1 MSPRP
6 PACLH
11 PLIARL
17 PAQVRLLPYP
27 AVRIISLL
35 VCINIAVWIAV
46 AVVLRWHPALSSSAV
61 LSYTF
66 GLRHALDADH
76 ISAIDLMTRR
86 LIAAPKANHTSHPVT
101 VGTWFSLGH
110 STIVIITCIVVA
122 ATSGA
127 LESRFHSFQNIGGI
141 IGTSIS
147 AAVLIL
153 LGIGNAFI
161 LWKLVRKMREVL
173 REEVAE
179 DEGIEGGLGFDGAGI
194 MMRVLR
200 RVFKV
205 IDKPWKMYPLGV
217 LFGLGFDTSS
227 EIAVLGI
234 ASVQGA
240 KGTSIW
246 LILIFPLLFTAG
258 MCMLDTTD
266 GALMMTLYTSTSL
279 ARDTIAILYYS
290 IVLTGITVLVAIC
303 IGVIQLLSLI
313 ANFATGSFWDGVN
326 SASDHFDVIGG
337 GICGAFV
344 VGGGLSVL
352 LYGPWRRWVEKGRPG
367 NRSVDADEVELGELA
382 VVRTDLE
389 FEEEKGGGSR
399 SLAREIEER

>member
-17 PAQVRLLPYP
+17 PPQVRFLPYP
-27 AVRIISLL
+27 AIRIICMLML
-35 VCINIAVWIAV
+35 INIIIWVV
-46 AVVLRWHPALSSSAV
+46 VSVVLRSHPLLSSSAV

-66 GLRHALDADH
+66 GLRHALSSDADH

-86 LIAAPKANHTSHPVT
+86 LIASGSPHTSQPVT

-110 STIVIITCIVVA
+110 STIVIVTCIVVA
-122 ATSGA
+122 ATAGA
-127 LESRFHSFQNIGGI
+127 LESRFNSFRNVGGI
-141 IGTSIS
+141 IGTGVS
-147 AAVLIL
+147 ACVLIL
-153 LGIGNAFI
+153 LGIGNAWI
-161 LWKLVRKMREVL
+161 LWRLVVKLRAVL
-173 REEVAE
+173 KEEVDGDGGE
-179 DEGIEGGLGFDGAGI
+179 TGLGFEGGGI

-200 RVFKV
+200 KVFKV
-205 IDKPWKMYPLGV
+205 IDRPWKMYPLGI

-246 LILIFPLLFTAG
+246 LILIFPVLFTAG
-258 MCMLDTTD
+258 MCLIDTTD

-313 ANFATGSFWDGVN
+313 AKFSTGPFWDGVN
-326 SASDHFDVIGG
+326 AAGDHFDVIGG
-337 GICGAFV
+337 GVCGSFV
-344 VGGGLSVL
+344 VFGVASVL
-352 LYGPWRRWVEKGRPG
+352 VYGPWRRWVGKGRVG
-367 NRSVDADEVELGELA
+367 RMRDESKYGETEVELGHMGKKNGE
-382 VVRTDLE
+382 
-389 FEEEKGGGSR
+389 
-399 SLAREIEER
+399 

>member
-6 PACLH
+6 PTCLH
-11 PLIARL
+11 PLIAGL
-17 PAQVRLLPYP
+17 PPQIRFLPYP
-27 AVRIISLL
+27 AVRIISIL
-35 VCINIAVWIAV
+35 VFINIIIWVAV
-46 AVVLRWHPALSSSAV
+46 AIILRSHPLLSSSAV

-86 LIAAPKANHTSHPVT
+86 LIASGSPHTSQPVT

-127 LESRFHSFQNIGGI
+127 LESRFNSFSNIGGI
-141 IGTSIS
+141 IGTGVS
-147 AAVLIL
+147 AGVLII
-153 LGIGNAFI
+153 LGIGNAWI
-161 LWKLVRKMREVL
+161 LWKLVVKLRAVL
-173 REEVAE
+173 REEVDGDGGE
-179 DEGIEGGLGFDGAGI
+179 MGLGFDGGGI

-205 IDKPWKMYPLGV
+205 IDRPWKMYPLGV

-234 ASVQGA
+234 ASVEGA
-240 KGTSIW
+240 KGTNIW
-246 LILIFPLLFTAG
+246 LILIFPVLFTAG
-258 MCMLDTTD
+258 MCLIDTTD

-313 ANFATGSFWDGVN
+313 ANFSAGPFWDGVN
-326 SASDHFDVIGG
+326 AAGDHFDVIGG

-344 VGGGLSVL
+344 VFGGASVL
-352 LYGPWRRWVEKGRPG
+352 LYGPWRRWVEKGRVG
-367 NRSVDADEVELGELA
+367 RRGVRNGEVEVELGDLSKDVETRDGDEKDAARVTDKA
-382 VVRTDLE
+382 VEV
-389 FEEEKGGGSR
+389 K
-399 SLAREIEER
+399 

>member
-6 PACLH
+6 PTCLH

-17 PAQVRLLPYP
+17 PPQIRFLPYP
-27 AVRIISLL
+27 AVRIISILIF
-35 VCINIAVWIAV
+35 INIIIWVAV
-46 AVVLRWHPALSSSAV
+46 AIVLRSHPLLSSSAV

-86 LIAAPKANHTSHPVT
+86 LIASGSPHTSQPVT

-127 LESRFHSFQNIGGI
+127 LESRFNTFSNIGGI
-141 IGTSIS
+141 IGTGVS
-147 AAVLIL
+147 AGVLII
-153 LGIGNAFI
+153 LGIGNAWI
-161 LWKLVRKMREVL
+161 LWKLVVKLRAVL
-173 REEVAE
+173 REEVDGDGGE
-179 DEGIEGGLGFDGAGI
+179 TGLGFDGGGI

-205 IDKPWKMYPLGV
+205 IDRPWKMYPLGV

-234 ASVQGA
+234 ASVEGA
-240 KGTSIW
+240 KGTNIW
-246 LILIFPLLFTAG
+246 LILIFPVLFTAG
-258 MCMLDTTD
+258 MCLIDTTD

-313 ANFATGSFWDGVN
+313 ANFSTGPFWDGVN
-326 SASDHFDVIGG
+326 AAGDHFDVIGG

-344 VGGGLSVL
+344 VFGGASVL
-352 LYGPWRRWVEKGRPG
+352 LYGPWRRWVEQGRVGRRDVG
-367 NRSVDADEVELGELA
+367 NGETEVELGDLSKEVETRVGDEKDVARITDKA
-382 VVRTDLE
+382 VEV
-389 FEEEKGGGSR
+389 K
-399 SLAREIEER
+399 

>member
-6 PACLH
+6 PTCLH

-17 PAQVRLLPYP
+17 PPQIRFLPYP
-27 AVRIISLL
+27 AVRIISILIF
-35 VCINIAVWIAV
+35 INIIIWVAV
-46 AVVLRWHPALSSSAV
+46 AIVLRSHPLLSSSAV

-86 LIAAPKANHTSHPVT
+86 LIASGSPHTSQPVT

-127 LESRFHSFQNIGGI
+127 LESRFNTFSNIGGI
-141 IGTSIS
+141 IGTGVS
-147 AAVLIL
+147 AGVLII
-153 LGIGNAFI
+153 LGIGNAWI
-161 LWKLVRKMREVL
+161 LWKLVVKLRAVL
-173 REEVAE
+173 REEVDGDGGE
-179 DEGIEGGLGFDGAGI
+179 TGLGFDGGGI

-205 IDKPWKMYPLGV
+205 IDRPWKMYPLGV

-234 ASVQGA
+234 ASVEGA
-240 KGTSIW
+240 KGTNIW
-246 LILIFPLLFTAG
+246 LILIFPVLFTAG
-258 MCMLDTTD
+258 MCLIDTTD

-313 ANFATGSFWDGVN
+313 ANFSTGPFWDGVN
-326 SASDHFDVIGG
+326 AAGDHFDVIGG

-344 VGGGLSVL
+344 VFGGASVL
-352 LYGPWRRWVEKGRPG
+352 LYGPWRRWVEKGRVGRRGVG
-367 NRSVDADEVELGELA
+367 NGEAEVELGDLSKEVETRDGDEKDVARITDKA
-382 VVRTDLE
+382 VEV
-389 FEEEKGGGSR
+389 K
-399 SLAREIEER
+399 